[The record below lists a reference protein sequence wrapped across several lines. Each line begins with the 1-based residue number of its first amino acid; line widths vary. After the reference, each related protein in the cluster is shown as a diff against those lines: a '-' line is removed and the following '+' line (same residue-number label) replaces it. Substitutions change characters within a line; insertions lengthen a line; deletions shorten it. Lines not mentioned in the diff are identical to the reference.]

1 MGQEPFRITPNM
13 RPQDYMTYRILSPRQ
28 THFGPATCEDVECD
42 AYAKGWSSLIDEA
55 TELGQKQAHYI
66 RNHSGRGFTESRT
79 PAGLTEFIFR
89 PGQSCFR
96 QHVYR
101 NELPAIYR
109 VEGGDF
115 RGNPLG
121 VPSVT
126 HTKPEFWVEDFQE
139 HQDKVKT
146 TLERG

>member
-1 MGQEPFRITPNM
+1 MSQQPFRLTPNM
-13 RPQDYMTYRILSPRQ
+13 RPQDYMTYRIIAPKA
-28 THFGPATCEDVECD
+28 THFGPATCEDVECA

-66 RNHSGRGFTESRT
+66 RNHSGRSFTESRT
-79 PAGLTEFIFR
+79 EAGLTDFVFR
-89 PGQSCFR
+89 PGQPCFA

-101 NELPAIYR
+101 NELPAIFR
-109 VEGGDF
+109 VDGGDF

-121 VPSVT
+121 IQPVT
-126 HTKPEFWVEDFQE
+126 HTRPEYWVEDFQE

-146 TLERG
+146 VLERG